1 MSECECVRV
10 SECVCVC
17 VCVTNAHSFPHTD
30 NCVGRLGSLW
40 KGGVAFA
47 LADLATQVLIPRV
60 TAGVTELVTA
70 FTGRHPTRGKE

>member
-1 MSECECVRV
+1 MELKQI
-10 SECVCVC
+10 
-17 VCVTNAHSFPHTD
+17 PKM
-30 NCVGRLGSLW
+30 GLW